1 MLYHNDADQGARPD
15 IPVTTMVKVLFLRS
29 TFNMVDEQAEKEIK
43 DRTSFMNF
51 PGFPE
56 HLPDSTAIWLF
67 RERLSKTGRDRV
79 IRNGLQRQIE
89 PKGTKVKR
97 GSAQDAAFITSDP
110 GHEKHDDPRKDGNT
124 GRSRD
129 GSFTRKNDRT
139 YFGYKGHTIVDDNRI
154 PILRSCAVTTAKD
167 HDTAIDLSKKGIT
180 VYRNKGCFGHDPG
193 GTDGTASFPWNP
205 CEEIA
210 EHQGR
215 DQWWNT
221 HTR

>member
-1 MLYHNDADQGARPD
+1 MPH
-15 IPVTTMVKVLFLRS
+15 S
-29 TFNMVDEQAEKEIK
+29 
-43 DRTSFMNF
+43 
-51 PGFPE
+51 
-56 HLPDSTAIWLF
+56 LPLIL
-67 RERLSKTGRDRV
+67 
-79 IRNGLQRQIE
+79 
-89 PKGTKVKR
+89 
-97 GSAQDAAFITSDP
+97 
-110 GHEKHDDPRKDGNT
+110 GHEKHDDPRKDGKT